1 MAQAIFCFQSE
12 LNYFLPSNKKG
23 VSFTHE
29 FKERPS
35 IKDTI
40 EALGVPHPEV
50 YTIIVN
56 DIAVDFSY
64 ILQDGDRVTVYP
76 ISSNIASNIQLQPPL
91 PEIVRFVLDVHLGKL
106 ASHLRML
113 GFDTLYRNDYEDAEL
128 AEISAAENRIVLTR
142 DKGVLMRS
150 LVTYGYYVRKTNPEQ
165 QVLEVLQHFDLLNSV
180 KPFERCM
187 RCNGK
192 IKFIDKVAIADRI
205 PARIR
210 QEIDDFHCCTNC
222 QQIYWRGSHFQRME
236 RAIAKLL
243 STANA
248 LSS

>member
-12 LNYFLPSNKKG
+12 LNYFLPPNKKG

-50 YTIIVN
+50 YAIIVN
-56 DIAVDFSY
+56 GNAVDFSY

-76 ISSNIASNIQLQPPL
+76 SSSDIASDIQLQPPL
-91 PEIVRFVLDVHLGKL
+91 PEVRFVLDVHLGKL

-128 AEISAAENRIVLTR
+128 AEISATDNRIVLTR
-142 DKGVLMRS
+142 DKGVLMRG
-150 LVTYGYYVRKTNPEQ
+150 LVIYGYYVRKTNPEQ
-165 QVLEVLQHFDLLNSV
+165 QVIEVLQYFNLLNSV
-180 KPFERCM
+180 KPFARCM
-187 RCNGK
+187 RCNGN
-192 IKFIDKVAIADRI
+192 IQSIDKAAIADRI

-210 QEIDDFHCCTNC
+210 QEIDEFHCCTNC
-222 QQIYWRGSHFQRME
+222 QQIYWRGSHLQRME
-236 RAIAKLL
+236 QAIAKLL
-243 STANA
+243 SAG
-248 LSS
+248 LVKR

>member
-1 MAQAIFCFQSE
+1 MRF
-12 LNYFLPSNKKG
+12 K
-23 VSFTHE
+23 HE
-29 FKERPS
+29 NTR
-35 IKDTI
+35 
-40 EALGVPHPEV
+40 VPHPEV
-50 YTIIVN
+50 YAIIVN
-56 DIAVDFSY
+56 GNAVDFSY

-76 ISSNIASNIQLQPPL
+76 KSSNISSNLQLQPPL
-91 PEIVRFVLDVHLGKL
+91 PERVRFVLDVHLGKL

-128 AEISAAENRIVLTR
+128 AEISASENRILLTR

-165 QVLEVLQHFDLLNSV
+165 QVIEVLQYFNLLNSV
-180 KPFERCM
+180 KPFARCM
-187 RCNGK
+187 RCNGN
-192 IKFIDKVAIADRI
+192 IRAIDKAAIADRI

-210 QEIDDFHCCTNC
+210 QEIDEFHCCTNC

-236 RAIAKLL
+236 QAIAKLL
-243 STANA
+243 ATNA